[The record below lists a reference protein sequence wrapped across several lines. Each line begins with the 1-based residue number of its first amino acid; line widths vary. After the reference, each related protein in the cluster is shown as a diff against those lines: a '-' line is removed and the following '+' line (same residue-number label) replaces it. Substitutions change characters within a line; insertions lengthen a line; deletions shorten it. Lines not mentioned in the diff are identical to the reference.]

1 MKKKEVY
8 YCVYN
13 ESETQMYGK
22 FTDYHSA
29 EEWKKKI
36 TSVVKEPL
44 KINKSDFTLE
54 LPDGISFSNEQ
65 DEFIL
70 NKNMTPMQN
79 MASFIEWS
87 YKQLKED
94 MTKNYEGLVAL
105 EIVKSMLNMSKLLR
119 QSENMS
125 LDEMDDKLR
134 KSHEKFLEAGKIY
147 GIEFMLNYTYDFWRN
162 QDEKDMLV
170 EHYYSLMRNK

>member
-1 MKKKEVY
+1 
-8 YCVYN
+8 
-13 ESETQMYGK
+13 
-22 FTDYHSA
+22 
-29 EEWKKKI
+29 
-36 TSVVKEPL
+36 
-44 KINKSDFTLE
+44 
-54 LPDGISFSNEQ
+54 
-65 DEFIL
+65 
-70 NKNMTPMQN
+70 
-79 MASFIEWS
+79 
-87 YKQLKED
+87 